1 MHQILAGVLVGVA
14 AVLFGPRLLSDIA
27 VTLQP
32 AGKGLLHLSETAV
45 GMVSS
50 SVSAAGNWVGELV
63 GSGTK
68 TAHPSSQ
75 SPGPKSTIDKKSE
88 SDKKEESFLQE
99 AEEFGKDMVV
109 NLAEEEAMTFI
120 KMALIAII

>member
-1 MHQILAGVLVGVA
+1 M
-14 AVLFGPRLLSDIA
+14 FGPRLLSDIA

-32 AGKGLLHLSETAV
+32 AGKGLLHLGETAV

-63 GSGTK
+63 GSGAK
-68 TAHPSSQ
+68 TAQTSSP
-75 SPGPKSTIDKKSE
+75 SPGSKSTIEKKLE
-88 SDKKEESFLQE
+88 SDKNEDSFLQE
-99 AEEFGKDMVV
+99 AEGVGKDIVV
-109 NLAEEEAMTFI
+109 SLAEEEAVSFI